1 MKNFGEEIV
10 IFGFFF
16 FLASM
21 LPSFNIRA
29 IFSHQ
34 PQHSA

>member
-10 IFGFFF
+10 IFGFFS
-16 FLASM
+16 LASM